1 MSSLIAGK
9 MTALIVCGFNPDA
22 NRSFET
28 GFSSVDPHA
37 FCVSWR
43 KVELSV
49 LPESPQETHMNT
61 QLTVG
66 NAEPA
71 TETANVQQ
79 AVPFFTVSNIEASL
93 RFYVEGLG
101 FKRTKQWIVDGK
113 IRWCWLELGGAAIML
128 QEFAPNSPL
137 SIAKLGEG
145 VSVCFQCKDALS
157 IYHETLSRNLEPRRP
172 FVGNNMWVTILTDP
186 DGYKLDFESPT
197 DVPEETIYST
207 KSEKTDIGQDV
218 RP

>member
-1 MSSLIAGK
+1 
-9 MTALIVCGFNPDA
+9 
-22 NRSFET
+22 
-28 GFSSVDPHA
+28 
-37 FCVSWR
+37 
-43 KVELSV
+43 
-49 LPESPQETHMNT
+49 MNS

-66 NAEPA
+66 NLEPA

-79 AVPFFTVSNIEASL
+79 AVPFFMVSNIEATL
-93 RFYVEGLG
+93 RFYVDGLG
-101 FKRTKQWIVDGK
+101 FKRTKQWIVDDK

-128 QEFAPNSPL
+128 QEYGLNSPL
-137 SIAKLGEG
+137 GTAKVGEG

-157 IYHETLSRNLEPRRP
+157 IYHEALSRNLEPRRP

>member
-1 MSSLIAGK
+1 MNSQ
-9 MTALIVCGFNPDA
+9 LIV
-22 NRSFET
+22 
-28 GFSSVDPHA
+28 
-37 FCVSWR
+37 
-43 KVELSV
+43 
-49 LPESPQETHMNT
+49 
-61 QLTVG
+61 G
-66 NAEPA
+66 NLEPA

-79 AVPFFTVSNIEASL
+79 AVPFFMVSDIEASL

-101 FKRTKQWIVDGK
+101 FKRTKQWIVDDK
-113 IRWCWLELGGAAIML
+113 IRWCWLQLGGAAIML

-157 IYHETLSRNLEPRRP
+157 IYRETLSRNLEPRPP

-197 DVPEETIYST
+197 DVPEETIYSNEN
-207 KSEKTDIGQDV
+207 EKADVGQDV